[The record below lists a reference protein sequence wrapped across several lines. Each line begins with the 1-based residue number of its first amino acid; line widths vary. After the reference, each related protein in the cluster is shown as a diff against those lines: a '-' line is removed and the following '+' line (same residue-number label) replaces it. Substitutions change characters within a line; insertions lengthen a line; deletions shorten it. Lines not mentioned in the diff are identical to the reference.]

1 MAGIELGL
9 TNNPVFDFNRP
20 KWIRPVCNTEH
31 GQIPDKIA
39 EPFKLLDIIELDVL
53 EEVGDDY
60 QSENVTF
67 KETTIKTVN
76 AFDKE
81 SLKYLCDD
89 KKLVFGGKGKAVSQ
103 ELIEIMEYSLTLIN
117 VNQFDVIRKTYDDR
131 AGRPQLRM
139 QFTYNGN
146 SYDFPITDPAFIYK
160 YKNNPEVLKDI
171 SQLYLCI
178 SLGIEWENWYYKLVA
193 GIIF

>member
-1 MAGIELGL
+1 MLVDL
-9 TNNPVFDFNRP
+9 Q
-20 KWIRPVCNTEH
+20 TEPSTP
-31 GQIPDKIA
+31 GKTKFIQI
-39 EPFKLLDIIELDVL
+39 
-53 EEVGDDY
+53 
-60 QSENVTF
+60 
-67 KETTIKTVN
+67 
-76 AFDKE
+76 
-81 SLKYLCDD
+81 
-89 KKLVFGGKGKAVSQ
+89 
-103 ELIEIMEYSLTLIN
+103 
-117 VNQFDVIRKTYDDR
+117 NQFDVIRKTYDDR